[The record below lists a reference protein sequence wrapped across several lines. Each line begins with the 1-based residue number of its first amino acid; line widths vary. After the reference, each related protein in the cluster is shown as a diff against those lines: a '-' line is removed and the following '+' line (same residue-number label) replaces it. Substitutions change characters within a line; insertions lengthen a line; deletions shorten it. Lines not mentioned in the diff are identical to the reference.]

1 MKPCEQLDPHQRKCA
16 ERAELVYWRPWELL
30 IAHGKSD
37 DESAEMLS
45 WGRVWLIERRSG
57 ALADAFPCRN
67 GVTACSIRAW
77 LLRVAVHN
85 PASHG
90 KHACGRVCVRAYGR
104 VCVLLFALEG
114 LRRARAV
121 LRASRVMR
129 EAVHALV
136 R

>member
-1 MKPCEQLDPHQRKCA
+1 M
-16 ERAELVYWRPWELL
+16 RAELVYWRPWELL

-37 DESAEMLS
+37 GESAEMLS
-45 WGRVWLIERRSG
+45 WGRVWLIERRNG

-90 KHACGRVCVRAYGR
+90 KHACGRVCVRACGR
-104 VCVLLFALEG
+104 VCVLLLALEG

-129 EAVHALV
+129 EAVHARV

>member
-1 MKPCEQLDPHQRKCA
+1 M
-16 ERAELVYWRPWELL
+16 
-30 IAHGKSD
+30 
-37 DESAEMLS
+37 
-45 WGRVWLIERRSG
+45 
-57 ALADAFPCRN
+57 
-67 GVTACSIRAW
+67 TACGIRAW

-90 KHACGRVCVRAYGR
+90 KHACGRVCVRACGR
-104 VCVLLFALEG
+104 VCVLLLALEG

-136 R
+136 RRSASFTPFPYSA

>member
-1 MKPCEQLDPHQRKCA
+1 M
-16 ERAELVYWRPWELL
+16 
-30 IAHGKSD
+30 
-37 DESAEMLS
+37 
-45 WGRVWLIERRSG
+45 
-57 ALADAFPCRN
+57 
-67 GVTACSIRAW
+67 TACSIRAW

-90 KHACGRVCVRAYGR
+90 KHAYGRVCVHACGR
-104 VCVLLFALEG
+104 VCVLLLALEG

-129 EAVHALV
+129 EAVHARV

>member
-1 MKPCEQLDPHQRKCA
+1 M
-16 ERAELVYWRPWELL
+16 RAELVYWRPWELL

-45 WGRVWLIERRSG
+45 WGRVWLIERRNG

-90 KHACGRVCVRAYGR
+90 RHACGRVCVCACGR
-104 VCVLLFALEG
+104 VCVSLLALEG

-121 LRASRVMR
+121 LCASRVMR
-129 EAVHALV
+129 EAVHARV

>member
-1 MKPCEQLDPHQRKCA
+1 M
-16 ERAELVYWRPWELL
+16 
-30 IAHGKSD
+30 
-37 DESAEMLS
+37 
-45 WGRVWLIERRSG
+45 
-57 ALADAFPCRN
+57 
-67 GVTACSIRAW
+67 TACSIRAW

-90 KHACGRVCVRAYGR
+90 RHACGRVCV
-104 VCVLLFALEG
+104 LLLALEG

-129 EAVHALV
+129 EAVHARV

>member
-1 MKPCEQLDPHQRKCA
+1 M
-16 ERAELVYWRPWELL
+16 RAELVYWRPWELL

-45 WGRVWLIERRSG
+45 WGRVWLIERRNG

-90 KHACGRVCVRAYGR
+90 GMRVVVCAFVRAVVCAFYCSPWRDCVVHAQCYVRLGLCVRL
-104 VCVLLFALEG
+104 C
-114 LRRARAV
+114 
-121 LRASRVMR
+121 MR
-129 EAVHALV
+129 
-136 R
+136 

>member
-1 MKPCEQLDPHQRKCA
+1 M
-16 ERAELVYWRPWELL
+16 
-30 IAHGKSD
+30 
-37 DESAEMLS
+37 
-45 WGRVWLIERRSG
+45 
-57 ALADAFPCRN
+57 
-67 GVTACSIRAW
+67 TACSIRAW

-85 PASHG
+85 PASRG
-90 KHACGRVCVRAYGR
+90 RHACGRVCVCSCGR
-104 VCVLLFALEG
+104 VCVLLLALEG